1 MRPRRSLAV
10 VGIILVALGVGLALV
25 MLVSG
30 NPQET
35 NWATFIVPGVLLYF
49 ALIFGLGIPY
59 KCRRAFSQRKDLQ
72 RPCTF
77 HTEEKGLRFSTEGI
91 SGTKAW
97 SDYFKWKE
105 GKNCF
110 LIYMSDNMYQVIP
123 KRFLESESEVRTFRE
138 ILQRNVAR
146 REA

>member
-1 MRPRRSLAV
+1 
-10 VGIILVALGVGLALV
+10 
-25 MLVSG
+25 
-30 NPQET
+30 
-35 NWATFIVPGVLLYF
+35 
-49 ALIFGLGIPY
+49 
-59 KCRRAFSQRKDLQ
+59 LQ

-123 KRFLESESEVRTFRE
+123 KRFLESESEIKTFRE